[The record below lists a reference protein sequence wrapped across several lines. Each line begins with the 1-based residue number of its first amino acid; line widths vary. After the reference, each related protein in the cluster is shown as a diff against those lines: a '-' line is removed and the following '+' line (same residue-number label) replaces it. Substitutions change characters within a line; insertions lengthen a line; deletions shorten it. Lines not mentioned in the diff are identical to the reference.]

1 MKNPRQNLGFFVYI
15 CIMITELF
23 GAYSMFIDEMIE
35 SEKKL
40 DEKIDEVVRE
50 YHEVTPNLPRKQK
63 KKRRKELNREY
74 SFLVS
79 ARNFQKNMF
88 GF

>member
-1 MKNPRQNLGFFVYI
+1 
-15 CIMITELF
+15 MITELL
-23 GAYSMFIDEMIE
+23 GTYSMFIDEMME
-35 SEKKL
+35 SQNKL
-40 DEKIDEVVRE
+40 DEKIDDVVRE
-50 YHEVTPNLPRKQK
+50 YYEVTPNLPRKQK

-79 ARNFQKNMF
+79 AKNFQKNMF